1 MRKLR
6 LRVVFHLPASV
17 LHTHHLGNAT
27 GDIRSQSLCDQLLD
41 SACLFKHIF
50 LDIPLCFLQPQFFWS
65 LLHYSHQHA
74 NIQSISPFNKNRHIN
89 VKKKKSC
96 FFFFSACIGDFIS
109 QLPFEAKFR
118 GKIDYIDWLLFL
130 SSHSLTLPHLLFS
143 QHSTKR
149 GLSGCGICA

>member
-17 LHTHHLGNAT
+17 LHTHHLGNTT

-89 VKKKKSC
+89 VKKKRKAVFFFFLPALVISFLNSALKQSSVERLIIFIDPYSFLPVLWPYPSC
-96 FFFFSACIGDFIS
+96 FFVN
-109 QLPFEAKFR
+109 
-118 GKIDYIDWLLFL
+118 
-130 SSHSLTLPHLLFS
+130 TLP
-143 QHSTKR
+143 K
-149 GLSGCGICA
+149 